1 MDEAKILQQRQIFFL
16 PRKGWVVKTAPE
28 KEKV

>member
-1 MDEAKILQQRQIFFL
+1 MDEPKILQQRQNFFL
-16 PRKGWVVKTAPE
+16 PRRGWVVKTAPE